1 MLPDFR
7 ADEARATKALVI
19 INCAIFLLGSVLLT
33 PMGQRVLD
41 VQYGL
46 SWQGMQ
52 AGYIWQLVTHQFLHG
67 SLLHLM
73 LNMLG
78 LWFAGR
84 ELERVIGTKAFL
96 GLYFAGGIVG
106 GVAQLILVPSTPLLI
121 GASGAVYAVLIALTA
136 MFPNLPVTALIFF
149 VLPLRMR
156 AKYLGIGI
164 VVATVVMWAVGAEKN
179 VGHAAHLGGALVGFL
194 FGRGYAKWEQKR
206 GRSVPEGGPIFGV
219 ARRVES
225 SDGRRRY
232 RGVGGAADAVFE
244 VINSGRGKA
253 KSVDDILDK
262 VLREGIDSLTSE
274 ERAALEAARGQKRKR
289 F

>member
-19 INCAIFLLGSVLLT
+19 INVAIFLLSSALLT
-33 PMGQRVLD
+33 QFGQQVLD
-41 VQYGL
+41 YQYGL
-46 SWQGMQ
+46 SWRGIQS
-52 AGYIWQLVTHQFLHG
+52 GYIWQLVTHQFLHG
-67 SLLHLM
+67 SPLHLI

-106 GVAQLILVPSTPLLI
+106 GLAQLILVPTTPLLI

-164 VVATVVMWAVGAEKN
+164 VVATILMWVVGVEKN

-194 FGRGYAKWEQKR
+194 FGRGYAKWEEKR
-206 GRSVPEGGPIFGV
+206 GRRVPEAGPIFGV

-225 SDGRRRY
+225 TDGRRRY
-232 RGVGGAADAVFE
+232 RGVGGAAEAVFE
-244 VINSGRGKA
+244 VINPGRGAA
-253 KSVDDILDK
+253 KSVDEILDK
-262 VLREGIDSLTSE
+262 VLREGIDSLTRE
-274 ERAALEAARGQKRKR
+274 ERETLETARGQKRR
-289 F
+289 RY